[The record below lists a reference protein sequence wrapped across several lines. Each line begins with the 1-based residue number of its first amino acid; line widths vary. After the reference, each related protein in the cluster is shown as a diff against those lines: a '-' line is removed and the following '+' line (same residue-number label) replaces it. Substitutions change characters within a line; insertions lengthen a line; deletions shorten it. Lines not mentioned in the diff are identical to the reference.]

1 MKNCGTAN
9 KTYTHKTYPTASIQL
24 DAGMYSRQQ
33 LQVAIEWIDAIN
45 AKAKAL
51 DALNA
56 QAAMQ
61 PKKEWVGLTK
71 EEVVSILEDA
81 AIDDRG
87 YVVAMVEAA
96 LKEKNA

>member
-1 MKNCGTAN
+1 MTH
-9 KTYTHKTYPTASIQL
+9 THKTYHTACIQL

-33 LQVAIEWIDAIN
+33 LQDAICYI
-45 AKAKAL
+45 
-51 DALNA
+51 DALNAQA

-71 EEVVSILEDA
+71 EYVESILEDA

-87 YVVAMVEAA
+87 YVMAMTEAI
-96 LKEKNA
+96 LREKNK